1 MFSWLAGLPACWLA
15 GLLAG
20 WLAGLLVCWLAGLL
34 AGWLAGWLLAGLL
47 QAGTQD
53 GYFMI
58 PGVQFGGLEIT
69 FGIHFGGLE
78 GAWMYI

>member
-1 MFSWLAGLPACWLA
+1 MREAVHAGLSA
-15 GLLAG
+15 GSQG
-20 WLAGLLVCWLAGLL
+20 SGRVHG
-34 AGWLAGWLLAGLL
+34 GIL

-78 GAWMYI
+78 GAWMSI